1 MLLLCQRF
9 ILYKLNLQIYMKIYD
24 CFMFFDEEMLLDL
37 RLNIMDKYVDKFV
50 ITEATY
56 THSGSAKK
64 LNFDINK
71 FSKFKDKIIYIVVDK
86 QPQDLFKINESDND
100 KHDTRGQKL
109 VLNGYKRDNYQ
120 RQMAQ
125 QALNDVGPED
135 WIIINDIDEI
145 PNLKN
150 VDMRKIKNKL
160 LIFKQQM
167 FYYKFNLLYPSVPWF
182 GSRACKKKNFLSPQW
197 LRNIKHKA
205 YPLWRLD
212 IIFSKRKYNDIF
224 YVHDGGWH
232 FTNIKSPEDIEK
244 KLLNY
249 THHDEFVKSKLKLED
264 LRKKIKEKKII
275 YDHSVDQSEYKW
287 GTDTI
292 LRTIE
297 LSNMPDYLRENYK
310 KYVNWLEI

>member
-1 MLLLCQRF
+1 
-9 ILYKLNLQIYMKIYD
+9 
-24 CFMFFDEEMLLDL
+24 MFFDEDMLLDL

-56 THSGSAKK
+56 THSGRPKK
-64 LNFDINK
+64 LVFDINK
-71 FSKFKDKIIYIVVDK
+71 FSKFKDKIIYIAVDQ
-86 QPQDLFKINESDND
+86 QPPDLLEIKESDND
-100 KHDTRGQKL
+100 ERDTRGQKL

-120 RQMAQ
+120 RQKAQ
-125 QALNDVGPED
+125 QALDNIEPED

-150 VDMRKIKNKL
+150 IDMRKIKNKL
-160 LIFKQQM
+160 LIFKQNIY
-167 FYYKFNLLYPSVPWF
+167 YYKFNLLYPSVSWF

-197 LRNIKHKA
+197 LRNTKHKK

-212 IIFSKRKYNDIF
+212 MLFSKRKYNDIS
-224 YVHDGGWH
+224 YVYNGGWH

-264 LRKKIKEKKII
+264 LRKKIKERKII
-275 YDHSVDQSEYKW
+275 YDHSVDQTQNKW
-287 GTDTI
+287 NSDVTLSKAKLTD
-292 LRTIE
+292 
-297 LSNMPDYLRENYK
+297 MPDYLKENYK
-310 KYVNWLEI
+310 KYVNWFEI

>member
-1 MLLLCQRF
+1 
-9 ILYKLNLQIYMKIYD
+9 MKIYD

-56 THSGSAKK
+56 THSGRPKK
-64 LNFDINK
+64 LVFDINK

-86 QPQDLFKINESDND
+86 EPPDLFEIEESDRD
-100 KHDTRGQKL
+100 EKDTRGQKL

-120 RQMAQ
+120 RQKAQ
-125 QALNDVGPED
+125 QALNDIDPED
-135 WIIINDIDEI
+135 WILINDIDEI

-150 VDMRKIKNKL
+150 VDIRNVKNKL
-160 LIFKQQM
+160 LIFKQKI
-167 FYYKFNLLYPSVPWF
+167 FYYKFNLLYPSVSWF

-197 LRNIKHKA
+197 LRDTKHKK

-212 IIFSKRKYNDIF
+212 ILFSKRKYNDIF
-224 YVHDGGWH
+224 YVDNGGWH

-249 THHDEFVKSKLKLED
+249 THHYEYELSGLNINDLK
-264 LRKKIKEKKII
+264 KKISERKII
-275 YDHSVDQSEYKW
+275 YDHGVDQREPKWKSEK
-287 GTDTI
+287 TLTKID
-292 LRTIE
+292 LKE
-297 LSNMPDYLRENYK
+297 MPKYLKENSS
-310 KYVNWLEI
+310 KYANWLE